1 MNLLERIKKLPDDWK
16 RIITVAKKPDKDTFS
31 MYLKVTLIVMAFIG
45 LLAYLIQLVLA
56 FII

>member
-1 MNLLERIKKLPDDWK
+1 MNIVERIKKLPDDWK
-16 RIITVAKKPDKDTFS
+16 RIVSVAKKPDKETFN
-31 MYLKVTLIVMAFIG
+31 MYLKTTLIVMAFIG

>member
-1 MNLLERIKKLPDDWK
+1 MNIVERIKKLPDDWK
-16 RIITVAKKPDKDTFS
+16 RIVNVAKKPDKGTFN
-31 MYLKVTLIVMAFIG
+31 MYLKTTIIVMAFIG